1 MLNLLITYALN
12 DEYDFGQRIIKGN
25 QSMVFLIAESVD
37 LHAKYLICL
46 VVSINFLL
54 EGYES

>member
-1 MLNLLITYALN
+1 
-12 DEYDFGQRIIKGN
+12 
-25 QSMVFLIAESVD
+25 MVFLIAESVD
-37 LHAKYLICL
+37 LHAKYLIFL